1 MDDARGAAPDERS
14 ADASPSLRYEQ
25 ALQGVSAIVAP
36 VTLLTAI
43 AFYFGWARVQAFDA
57 YFGLNAGTVG
67 YSTRDYVLNS
77 LNALFVPVV
86 VVLVALL
93 ALALAHAYVGHVH
106 RTGRRSA
113 ATLRQFSE
121 VLLICG
127 ALLLLVGGFGVFG
140 VFPFH
145 TPYLISTLFPAA
157 GVLLIAHAVNL
168 RARLRGDPP
177 LATAGRV
184 LVGLFV
190 AVCLFWATG
199 LYARTVGRDEA
210 AKVARHL
217 DELPG
222 VTIASAA
229 SLDLPTG
236 GGTPIPV
243 SAGAKSYTYR
253 RLRLLALSN
262 GTMFLLPDG
271 WTAAHGKLFAVPQA
285 AATRLAFTPGKV
297 PSSSSL
303 VASGFTGNNVPS
315 VSGSGPGATGQSR
328 KLGPLLIRL
337 EQPESEAAV
346 VTLVNKTSRA
356 ISGVSVAARLGK
368 RAQPL
373 VFGGAAECR
382 VARVRFACK
391 LDAIPAHGRR
401 ALRISYR
408 GPHTVHVRLAVR
420 LGALR
425 RVLQL
430 QLSR

>member
-1 MDDARGAAPDERS
+1 MDDARDAARDERS

-93 ALALAHAYVGHVH
+93 ALALAHAYIGHVH

-113 ATLRQFSE
+113 ATLRRLSE
-121 VLLICG
+121 VLLVCG

-145 TPYLISTLFPAA
+145 MPYLISTLFPAA

-184 LVGLFV
+184 LVALFV

-217 DELPG
+217 NELPG
-222 VTIASAA
+222 VTIASAT

-236 GGTPIPV
+236 GATPIPV
-243 SAGAKSYTYR
+243 SAGA
-253 RLRLLALSN
+253 N
-262 GTMFLLPDG
+262 GT
-271 WTAAHGKLFAVPQA
+271 H
-285 AATRLAFTPGKV
+285 
-297 PSSSSL
+297 
-303 VASGFTGNNVPS
+303 
-315 VSGSGPGATGQSR
+315 
-328 KLGPLLIRL
+328 
-337 EQPESEAAV
+337 
-346 VTLVNKTSRA
+346 SRA
-356 ISGVSVAARLGK
+356 PSGRRRSS
-368 RAQPL
+368 
-373 VFGGAAECR
+373 
-382 VARVRFACK
+382 ARV
-391 LDAIPAHGRR
+391 
-401 ALRISYR
+401 
-408 GPHTVHVRLAVR
+408 
-420 LGALR
+420 
-425 RVLQL
+425 
-430 QLSR
+430 